1 MRPNLITKT
10 LARLW
15 FRLDRRH
22 RLITLRNL
30 EFAYGPELSPERRLT
45 LAQEVFHHFVLLFC
59 EALGMAFLPLSR
71 LEKNVI
77 VTGQE
82 NAEAARKLGKGV
94 VAIVAHAGNWELTG
108 MVYGLR
114 YRRLA
119 IVARRHDQPLMD
131 RIIRYLR
138 ERGGNTMIP
147 KQGGLKAILSQ
158 LKKQQI
164 VGMAIDQNTTT
175 KGGILVDFF
184 GHRARTTPIAAI
196 LARRFGVPVVTVLS
210 RRLPDGRHLMQISPP
225 LPMEMTDNPEEDIRR
240 HVQLQSDAVEAWVR
254 ASPEQWLWLH
264 KRWKNQYP
272 ELYKNL

>member
-1 MRPNLITKT
+1 MIPIIITKP

-15 FRLDRRH
+15 YALDRRH

-30 EFAYGPELSPERRLT
+30 EFTLGRELTEPQRQE
-45 LAQEVFHHFVLLFC
+45 LAFQVFHHFVKLFF
-59 EALGMAFLPLSR
+59 EALSMLVLPLSMLR
-71 LEKNVI
+71 KQVI
-77 VTGQE
+77 VQGAE
-82 NAEAARKLGKGV
+82 NAEAALKLGKGIL
-94 VAIVAHAGNWELTG
+94 AIVAHAGNWELTG
-108 MVYGLR
+108 MVYGLG
-114 YRRLA
+114 YHPLS

-131 RIIRYLR
+131 RLIRYLR

-147 KQGGLKAILSQ
+147 KQGGLKAILTQ
-158 LKKQQI
+158 LKKKQI

-196 LARRFGVPVVTVLS
+196 LARRFGAPVLTVLS
-210 RRLPDGRHLMQISPP
+210 RRLPDGRHLVVISPP
-225 LPMEMTDNPEEDIRR
+225 LPMEITADQEEDIRR

-254 ASPEQWLWLH
+254 SSPEQWLWLH

-272 ELYKNL
+272 GLYQNL